1 MSIPSFDP
9 NAALLRDERLTDG
22 LLTRRVIA
30 WLIDLM
36 IIGVLVKLCW
46 VVLGVFSV
54 IALLVTISIGIVLPL
69 FSLLAIIPVLYGW
82 LSLVSPLQSSP
93 GQAVMGM
100 IVVRD
105 ADLGAPTGLQA
116 FVYMVGYLVTMAFG
130 AIWTAVAV
138 VTTRHRT
145 LHDIVSGLVV
155 VRRSALQSPLTPGTM
170 GLNMGPGGA
179 RTNYAPNG
187 GGRPFA

>member
-1 MSIPSFDP
+1 
-9 NAALLRDERLTDG
+9 
-22 LLTRRVIA
+22 
-30 WLIDLM
+30 
-36 IIGVLVKLCW
+36 
-46 VVLGVFSV
+46 
-54 IALLVTISIGIVLPL
+54 
-69 FSLLAIIPVLYGW
+69 
-82 LSLVSPLQSSP
+82 
-93 GQAVMGM
+93 MGM

-105 ADLGAPTGLQA
+105 ADLGPPTGLQA